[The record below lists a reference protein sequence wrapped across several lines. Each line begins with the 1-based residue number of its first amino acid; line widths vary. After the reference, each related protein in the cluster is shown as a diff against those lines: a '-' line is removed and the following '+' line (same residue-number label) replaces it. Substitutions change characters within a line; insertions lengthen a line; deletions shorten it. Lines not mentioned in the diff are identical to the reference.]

1 MESAVVLGAWHKYNT
16 VREDF
21 SELLGIKG
29 ESLFLFWD
37 KTPIEF
43 CGTKISASMKNLVWD
58 YHKNVPLCE
67 YPP

>member
-29 ESLFLFWD
+29 ESLFLSM
-37 KTPIEF
+37 
-43 CGTKISASMKNLVWD
+43 TKL
-58 YHKNVPLCE
+58 PLSSVE
-67 YPP
+67 SRFQLP